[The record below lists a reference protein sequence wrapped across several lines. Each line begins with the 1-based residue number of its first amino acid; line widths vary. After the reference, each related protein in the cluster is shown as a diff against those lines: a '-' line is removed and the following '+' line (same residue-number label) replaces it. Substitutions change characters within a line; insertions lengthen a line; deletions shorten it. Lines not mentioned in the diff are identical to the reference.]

1 MASPIKK
8 YLPKTLIGR
17 STLIVILPVLILQVA
32 TIYIFFDRHW
42 DRMVFG
48 LSSAVAGEVAVVVNA
63 VEHSNDRP
71 ATVQNIQELVTRSL
85 DMSLRYMD
93 GATVVSGIDRGPFLQ
108 RLVLDKLSTALEA
121 RLTQPFSVLVYPEAK
136 RYVISVQLPGGVLE
150 ATVAERRLYSS
161 SSYVFLLWMVCISV
175 LLTLISMIF
184 LRNQIRPIRKLAA
197 AADRFGRGLDAENF
211 KPEGAREVRAAG
223 HAFIQM
229 RDRIKRQVEQRTV
242 MLAGVS
248 HDMRTP
254 LTRIKLALSLLPP
267 GDDVAAIKDDVA
279 TMEHMLVSYLDFV
292 KGEAEE
298 RAVATD
304 MTALFKDVVARA
316 QTAGCTIDAEIP
328 GGFYMTVRPAALTRA
343 VQNILDNAR
352 RYGTHIHLAVRV
364 EEGQVVMT
372 IDDNGPG
379 IAPEDYERALRPFVR
394 LNAGRTVDRDGGVGL
409 GLAIARDMMLAHGGD
424 MTLAKAPDL
433 GGLRVVMVIPRS

>member
-1 MASPIKK
+1 MAGIKK

-42 DRMVFG
+42 DRMVYG
-48 LSSAVAGEVAVVVNA
+48 LSNAVAGEVAVISNA
-63 VEHSNDRP
+63 IQNSNDRIE
-71 ATVQNIQELVTRSL
+71 TVKDIQELVTRSL

-93 GATVVSGIDRGPFLQ
+93 GATVVAGNDRGPFLQ
-108 RLVLDKLSTALEA
+108 RLVLDKLTKALQV
-121 RLTQPFSVLVYPEAK
+121 RLNRPFDVLVYPDDK
-136 RYVISVQLPGGVLE
+136 KYVISVQLFGGVLE

-161 SSYVFLLWMVCISV
+161 SSYVFLVWMVGISI

-254 LTRIKLALSLLPP
+254 LTRMKLALSLLPQNE
-267 GDDVAAIKDDVA
+267 DVDAIKADVS
-279 TMEHMLVSYLDFV
+279 TMEHMLVSYLEFV

-304 MTALFKDVVARA
+304 LSALLADVIARE
-316 QTAGCTIDAEIP
+316 QM
-328 GGFYMTVRPAALTRA
+328 GGFEIVSDIPDGIYMTVRPVAVARA
-343 VQNILDNAR
+343 VQNILGNAR
-352 RYGTHIHLAVRV
+352 HYGTRARV
-364 EEGQVVMT
+364 QARLEPNYFVITV
-372 IDDNGPG
+372 DDNGPG
-379 IAPEDYERALRPFVR
+379 IDPVDYDRALRPFVR
-394 LNAGRTVDRDGGVGL
+394 LDPGRTVVGEGGVGL
-409 GLAIARDMMLAHGGD
+409 GLAIARDMMQAHGGD
-424 MTLAKAPDL
+424 LALGQAPDL
-433 GGLRVVMVIPRS
+433 GGLRVVMTLPR